1 MWRSLLT
8 DLESVLKGAKPADLI
23 RVPKSGPASRGEDAA
38 AFSEWLPYRAWIADR
53 QVFVNLDALGFCL
66 ELRPQSGADEEMA
79 RVLTAL
85 YAASPPG
92 TGIQFHLYAS
102 PAIRA
107 PLARYANLRL
117 RRRRRPG
124 ARHPRPRRPAHQHP
138 PHHGP
143 ASCRALPAGQ
153 PDIAALRTELPV
165 PRLPAGGQHLASRQP
180 GESLAP
186 GGVAAA
192 ARRDPGHAARRRLP
206 VPFVDGGGPDQLGL
220 RAARPAP
227 ANRRR
232 HPAHLRRRARAARP
246 GDRPGHAPAHRPPR
260 HRPGQ
265 PGRRPANRASPDVGA
280 RLPAALR
287 AVERRQP
294 DRRPLPGHA
303 AVPLPVPAHAGRA
316 RARRRGH
323 PQLGLP
329 QGRPRHHER
338 HQLHGAL
345 PARPAGAQGRLG
357 HRAEGDGRRP
367 AARRPQP
374 AARALRRAA
383 RGDPCRT
390 GGARHLPCARLRTL
404 QRHDDDDP
412 GPHRLAADDA
422 LGAVPRRSAA
432 HEARHH
438 QDLGERG
445 ASGAARCRVA
455 GHGHAGAAVRRPARP
470 DHADRR
476 LRQPGGQL
484 QRGDRRHVGL
494 GQVAAA

>member
-1 MWRSLLT
+1 M
-8 DLESVLKGAKPADLI
+8 
-23 RVPKSGPASRGEDAA
+23 
-38 AFSEWLPYRAWIADR
+38 
-53 QVFVNLDALGFCL
+53 
-66 ELRPQSGADEEMA
+66 
-79 RVLTAL
+79 LTAL

-107 PLARYANLRL
+107 PLARYANLRVADDVVPEL
-117 RRRRRPG
+117 DTLGRASRHTNIHRTMARRRAGHYLQGSRTSLLSAQSYLFRDYRLVVSVSLPG
-124 ARHPRPRRPAHQHP
+124 
-138 PHHGP
+138 
-143 ASCRALPAGQ
+143 S
-153 PDIAALRTELPV
+153 
-165 PRLPAGGQHLASRQP
+165 P

-192 ARRDPGHAARRRLP
+192 ARRHPGHAARRRLP

-265 PGRRPANRASPDVGA
+265 SGRRPANRASPDVGA

-303 AVPLPVPAHAGRA
+303 AVPLPVPALAGRA
-316 RARRRGH
+316 RARRRAT
-323 PQLGLP
+323 LAWAFLK
-329 QGRPRHHER
+329 
-338 HQLHGAL
+338 
-345 PARPAGAQGRLG
+345 
-357 HRAEGDGRRP
+357 
-367 AARRPQP
+367 
-374 AARALRRAA
+374 AARATTNATSYMARFLPDLQERKADWDIVLKAMDDGQQLVDLNLQLALFAEPHAVTRAEQAA
-383 RGDPCRT
+383 RAIFR
-390 GGARHLPCARLRTL
+390 ARGFELSSDTMMMTR
-404 QRHDDDDP
+404 
-412 GPHRLAADDA
+412 PHRLAADDA
-422 LGAVPRRSAA
+422 LGAIPRRSAA

-445 ASGAARCRVA
+445 APGAARRRVA
-455 GHGHAGAAVRRPARP
+455 GHGHAGASVRRAAAVRSCRSTSTTTRRATTTWRSPARR
-470 DHADRR
+470 ARASR
-476 LRQPGGQL
+476 CC
-484 QRGDRRHVGL
+484 
-494 GQVAAA
+494 